1 MTAIGTRSFSKMV
14 SNNHWLVSCD
24 GKHDKNS
31 SNGGRWKGGDGEAAR
46 RKKLQNSIT
55 NRSSPLD
62 NNKLAIQRTNT
73 TSIASN
79 EKKDDN
85 STKAKQKPQ
94 QQVNHQSK
102 KEGGVRAVDSSISST
117 NKHIKNNVIC
127 NKNDCNDIDFSPHDE
142 DYDTIIRIKSENIAD
157 DFVDIDDFLID
168 DDDNTNAMVAA
179 NLRESDVSLAAAETV
194 TATKNITINRQCYQ
208 AEVDEWEF
216 IAPPLQPPHS
226 NCSRSTTT
234 TPIAIGTHCKTHCLS
249 PSCTPLS
256 ICQLYQI
263 TPTKLRQMNPSLLLL
278 HSNNGEWGSGMVG
291 TSLSGGRSSP
301 TSCREEKIG
310 LKDQCCCATAMSSSS
325 ASLEKQ
331 QQPKALLIP
340 ISEKCNKDQLY
351 YNKQQPLLPKSKN
364 KQKSVSCTVA
374 MATTVYKQQHD
385 IANRQNAICTTNEDG
400 LIQLFQKGI
409 SSSFLELS
417 SESNAG
423 CCPHCIL
430 SFFQQKRI
438 ADLYLNIAADLLRD
452 DNNNIKNNCV
462 VKDAIKNALHDVNW
476 EMQQQ
481 PQPTK
486 EGFVRLLHKKK
497 NHSKLLVQ
505 TPEITSNEWSI
516 IERNNSKNGND
527 DEFSTDDVLVQKPST
542 LDCRIV
548 HLKAAAASAF
558 FNQSRSNNNNK
569 LLVPTAEQMYSS
581 PMMMNDDH
589 TNTAQIN
596 YNHLK
601 QQQQQLHQQP
611 TLQHGVEMITL
622 TE

>member
-1 MTAIGTRSFSKMV
+1 MTEIGTRSFSKMV
-14 SNNHWLVSCD
+14 SNNRWLVSCG

-31 SNGGRWKGGDGEAAR
+31 SSGGRWRGSDGEAGR

-73 TSIASN
+73 TSLASN

-102 KEGGVRAVDSSISST
+102 KDGGVCTVDNSISST
-117 NKHIKNNVIC
+117 NKYTENNVIC
-127 NKNDCNDIDFSPHDE
+127 NKNDCNDIDFSPHDK
-142 DYDTIIRIKSENIAD
+142 DYDTIIRIKSEDNAD
-157 DFVDIDDFLID
+157 DFVHIDDFLID
-168 DDDNTNAMVAA
+168 DDDNTNATVAA
-179 NLRESDVSLAAAETV
+179 NLRESGVSLAAIAAAETV
-194 TATKNITINRQCYQ
+194 TATKNITINRQSYQ

-249 PSCTPLS
+249 PSCTLLS

-278 HSNNGEWGSGMVG
+278 HSNDGEWGSGMVG

-301 TSCREEKIG
+301 SSCREEKNYSME
-310 LKDQCCCATAMSSSS
+310 QCCCATTISSS

-340 ISEKCNKDQLY
+340 ISEKCNKDQLFY
-351 YNKQQPLLPKSKN
+351 KKQQPSLPKSKN
-364 KQKSVSCTVA
+364 KNISVSCTVA

-385 IANRQNAICTTNEDG
+385 IENGHNAICSTFEDD

-409 SSSFLELS
+409 SSSFLKLS

-452 DNNNIKNNCV
+452 DNNNIKHNCV

-476 EMQQQ
+476 EMQ
-481 PQPTK
+481 PQPTE
-486 EGFVRLLHKKK
+486 EGFVRLLHKTK

-505 TPEITSNEWSI
+505 TPEITSNKWSI
-516 IERNNSKNGND
+516 IERNNSKNGNN

-548 HLKAAAASAF
+548 HLKAAAVSAF

-569 LLVPTAEQMYSS
+569 LLVPAAEQMYSS
-581 PMMMNDDH
+581 PMMMNDGH
-589 TNTAQIN
+589 TNTTQIN